1 MVSEI
6 QSVAFQGI
14 KAVPVSVQV
23 HMGSGL
29 PAFTIVGLPDKAVAE
44 SKERIR
50 SALHSIG
57 LALPPRRITVN
68 LAPASIQK
76 EGSHFDL
83 PIAIATLMAMDI
95 LPNELSVDTLALG
108 ELALDGAITAVNGVL
123 PAAHFAASQNRKII
137 CPAMNGPEAV
147 WGGNVD
153 IIAAN
158 SLTQLINHF
167 QGKCIISLPE
177 GKVSESTNFSK
188 DFSHVKGQPIAKRA
202 LEIAAAGG
210 HNVLMSGPPGSGKS
224 MLAECFPSI
233 LPDLTPKEAL
243 EVSMIHSISG
253 HLEEGKLLKTR
264 PFRAPHH
271 SASLPSL
278 VGGGHKATPGE
289 ISLAHS
295 GVLFLDE
302 LPEFARSTL
311 ESLRQPLETGHVSIA
326 RANAHIT
333 YPANFQLIAA
343 QNPCKCGY
351 ATELEMACSKVPQC
365 MEDYQSKISGPLLDR
380 IDLFVE
386 VRPVSVMDL
395 QLQSEGEKSEQIRNR
410 VLAAR
415 EIQKN
420 RFKSEIFTKNSDI
433 DTKNVEDYCLIDTEG
448 KNILETAAG
457 KMKLSTRAYYRII
470 KVARTIADLEGNE
483 LINKTHLSEALLYR
497 QIK

>member
-23 HMGSGL
+23 HMGAGL

-83 PIAIATLMAMDI
+83 PIAIATLMAMGI
-95 LPNELSVDTLALG
+95 LPNELSIDALALG
-108 ELALDGAITAVNGVL
+108 ELALDGSITAVNGVL

-137 CPAMNGPEAV
+137 CPEMNGPEAV

-153 IIAAN
+153 IIAAS

-167 QGKCIISLPE
+167 QGNCIISPPE
-177 GKVSESTNFSK
+177 GKVLESRNFEK
-188 DFSHVKGQPIAKRA
+188 DFCDVKGQPIAKRA

-210 HNVLMSGPPGSGKS
+210 HNILMSGPPGSGKS

-253 HLEEGKLLKTR
+253 HLEGGKLLKTR

-278 VGGGHKATPGE
+278 VGGGHKASPGE
-289 ISLAHS
+289 ISLAHA

-311 ESLRQPLETGHVSIA
+311 ESLRQPLETGNVSIA

-351 ATELEMACSKVPQC
+351 ATELEKACSKVPKC
-365 MEDYQSKISGPLLDR
+365 MEEYQSKISGPLLDR

-386 VRPVSVMDL
+386 VRPVSILDL
-395 QLQSEGEKSEQIRNR
+395 QQLSPEENSKKIRNR
-410 VLAAR
+410 VLQA
-415 EIQKN
+415 ITMQKD
-420 RFKSEIFTKNSDI
+420 RFQNEKFTKNSNI
-433 DTKNVEDYCLIDTEG
+433 DTKNIETYCHIDAEG
-448 KNILETAAG
+448 KRILEIAAE
-457 KMKLSTRAYYRII
+457 KMSLSTRAYYRII
-470 KVARTIADLEGNE
+470 RVARTIADLENCE
-483 LINKTHLSEALLYR
+483 LIKKTHISEALLYR
-497 QIK
+497 KIK